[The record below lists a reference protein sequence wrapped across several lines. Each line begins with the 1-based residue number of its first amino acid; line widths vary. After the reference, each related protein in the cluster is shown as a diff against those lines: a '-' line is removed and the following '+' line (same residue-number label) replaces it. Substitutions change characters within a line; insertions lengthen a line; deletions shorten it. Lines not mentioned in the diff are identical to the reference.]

1 MAKKFY
7 YAVRKGRVPGIYL
20 SWPECQKQTNGFSK
34 PEFKKFKTEAEAR
47 QFAFPSSSQTKSAQ
61 SSNIGSRKK
70 RELPSSS
77 VPSSTHTK
85 RKRVHTTNDD
95 DDGCVIQ
102 MHFDGGARNN
112 PGCAGSGAVVQMQN
126 TEIRLR
132 YFVGMKATNNVAEY
146 HGLRVGL
153 SQIEIEIK
161 EQLRKQSD
169 MLDKNI
175 AINVFG
181 DSNLIINHML
191 GIYKCKNANLKLIF
205 DECNEIVSRIR
216 NICRGGC
223 TISYE
228 HVYREK
234 NKIADMLANEA
245 MDKKKS
251 WTETM
256 QIGENK
262 ECDPREEAIELKP
275 KPVHKSSLQNP
286 IDLTIEEV

>member
-7 YAVRKGRVPGIYL
+7 YAVRKGRVPGIYT

-47 QFAFPSSSQTKSAQ
+47 QFAFPSSSQTKSAGT
-61 SSNIGSRKK
+61 SSIDARKK
-70 RELPSSS
+70 RALPSSS
-77 VPSSTHTK
+77 MPSSAH
-85 RKRVHTTNDD
+85 RKRLHTTDD
-95 DDGCVIQ
+95 NTEDDGCVIE

-112 PGCAGSGAVVQMQN
+112 PGCAGSGAVIQVQN

-132 YFVGMKATNNVAEY
+132 FFVGMKATNNVAEY

-153 SQIEIEIK
+153 SQIE
-161 EQLRKQSD
+161 EQLQKQSD
-169 MLDKNI
+169 LLDKNI
-175 AINVFG
+175 VIKVFG

-191 GIYKCKNANLKLIF
+191 GIYKCKNANLKVIF

-216 NICRGGC
+216 TICKGGC
-223 TISYE
+223 TICYE
-228 HVYREK
+228 HVYREQ

-256 QIGENK
+256 QIEENK

-275 KPVHKSSLQNP
+275 KLVHKSSLQNP

>member
-7 YAVRKGRVPGIYL
+7 YAVRKGRVPGIYT

-47 QFAFPSSSQTKSAQ
+47 QFAFPSSSQTKSTCT
-61 SSNIGSRKK
+61 SSIDARKK

-77 VPSSTHTK
+77 VPSSSTNTK
-85 RKRVHTTNDD
+85 RKRVHKGNDTEN
-95 DDGCVIQ
+95 GCVIQ
-102 MHFDGGARNN
+102 MYFDGGARNN
-112 PGCAGSGAVVQMQN
+112 PGCAGSGAVVQIQN

-146 HGLRVGL
+146 HGLRIGL
-153 SQIEIEIK
+153 SQIE

-169 MLDKNI
+169 LLNKNI
-175 AINVFG
+175 EINVFG

-205 DECNEIVSRIR
+205 DECNQLVSRIR
-216 NICRGGC
+216 TICKGGC

-228 HVYREK
+228 HVYREQ
-234 NKIADMLANEA
+234 NKTADMLANEA
-245 MDKKKS
+245 MDKRKS

-262 ECDPREEAIELKP
+262 ESDPREEAIELKP
-275 KPVHKSSLQNP
+275 KPVHKSTLKNP

>member
-7 YAVRKGRVPGIYL
+7 YAVRKGRVPGIYT

-47 QFAFPSSSQTKSAQ
+47 QFAFPSSSQTKSAGT
-61 SSNIGSRKK
+61 SSIDARKK
-70 RELPSSS
+70 RALPSSS
-77 VPSSTHTK
+77 VPLSAH
-85 RKRVHTTNDD
+85 RKRLHTTDD
-95 DDGCVIQ
+95 DTEDDGCVIQ

-112 PGCAGSGAVVQMQN
+112 PGCAGSGAVIQLQN

-153 SQIEIEIK
+153 SQIE
-161 EQLRKQSD
+161 EQLQKQSD
-169 MLDKNI
+169 LLDKNI
-175 AINVFG
+175 TIKVFG

-191 GIYKCKNANLKLIF
+191 GIYKCKNANLKIIF

-216 NICRGGC
+216 NICKGGC

-228 HVYREK
+228 HVYREQ

-275 KPVHKSSLQNP
+275 KSVHKSSLQNP

>member
-7 YAVRKGRVPGIYL
+7 YAVRKGRVPGIYT

-47 QFAFPSSSQTKSAQ
+47 QFAFPSSSQTKSAGT
-61 SSNIGSRKK
+61 SSIDARKK
-70 RELPSSS
+70 RALPSSS
-77 VPSSTHTK
+77 VPSSAH
-85 RKRVHTTNDD
+85 RKRVHTTDD
-95 DDGCVIQ
+95 DTEDNGCVIQ

-112 PGCAGSGAVVQMQN
+112 PGCAGSGAVIQLQN

-153 SQIEIEIK
+153 SQIE
-161 EQLRKQSD
+161 EQLQKQSD
-169 MLDKNI
+169 LLDKNI
-175 AINVFG
+175 AIKVFG

-191 GIYKCKNANLKLIF
+191 GIYKCKNANLKIIF

-216 NICRGGC
+216 NICKGGC

-228 HVYREK
+228 HVYREQ

-262 ECDPREEAIELKP
+262 DCDPREEAIELKP
-275 KPVHKSSLQNP
+275 KAVHKSSLQNP

>member
-7 YAVRKGRVPGIYL
+7 YAVRKGRVPGIYT

-47 QFAFPSSSQTKSAQ
+47 QFAFPSSSQTKSAGT
-61 SSNIGSRKK
+61 SSIDARKK
-70 RELPSSS
+70 RALPSSS
-77 VPSSTHTK
+77 VPSSAH
-85 RKRVHTTNDD
+85 RKRVHTTDD
-95 DDGCVIQ
+95 DTEDNGCVIQ

-112 PGCAGSGAVVQMQN
+112 PGCAGSGAVIQLQN

-153 SQIEIEIK
+153 SQIE
-161 EQLRKQSD
+161 EQLQKQSD
-169 MLDKNI
+169 LLDKNI
-175 AINVFG
+175 TIKVFG

-191 GIYKCKNANLKLIF
+191 GIYKCKNANLKIIF

-216 NICRGGC
+216 NICKGGC

-228 HVYREK
+228 HVYREQ

-262 ECDPREEAIELKP
+262 DCDPREEAIELKP
-275 KPVHKSSLQNP
+275 KAVHKSSLQNP

>member
-7 YAVRKGRVPGIYL
+7 YAVRKGRVPGIYT

-47 QFAFPSSSQTKSAQ
+47 QFAFPSSSQTKSAGT
-61 SSNIGSRKK
+61 SSIDARKK
-70 RELPSSS
+70 RALPSSS
-77 VPSSTHTK
+77 IPSSAH
-85 RKRVHTTNDD
+85 RKRLHTTDD
-95 DDGCVIQ
+95 DTEDDGCVIQ

-112 PGCAGSGAVVQMQN
+112 PGCAGSGAVIQVQN

-132 YFVGMKATNNVAEY
+132 YFVGMNATNNVAEY

-153 SQIEIEIK
+153 SQIE
-161 EQLRKQSD
+161 EQLQKQSD
-169 MLDKNI
+169 LLDKNI
-175 AINVFG
+175 AIKVFG

-191 GIYKCKNANLKLIF
+191 GIYKCKNANLKVIF

-216 NICRGGC
+216 NICKRGC

-228 HVYREK
+228 HVYREQ

-256 QIGENK
+256 QIEENK

-275 KPVHKSSLQNP
+275 KSVHKSSLQNP